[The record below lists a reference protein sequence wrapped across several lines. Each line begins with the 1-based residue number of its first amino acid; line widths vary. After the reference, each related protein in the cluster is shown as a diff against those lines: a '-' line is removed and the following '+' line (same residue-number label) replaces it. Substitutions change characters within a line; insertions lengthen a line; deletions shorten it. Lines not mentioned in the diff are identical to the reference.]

1 MGGEACLW
9 SEYADASNYVS
20 RLFPRASAVSER
32 LWSAADVSFL
42 SSKLLV
48 MKVDGKNESINR
60 PTTFSNQSIFSF
72 KHCPVAPI
80 IFDRSLL
87 TTPIFESELNIAR

>member
-32 LWSAADVSFL
+32 LWSAADVSLNFWEDIFWEIL
-42 SSKLLV
+42 TQNGPESGWSKFEV
-48 MKVDGKNESINR
+48 WTQHNAENTQKSGPSISVFN
-60 PTTFSNQSIFSF
+60 N
-72 KHCPVAPI
+72 
-80 IFDRSLL
+80 DLW
-87 TTPIFESELNIAR
+87 

>member
-32 LWSAADVSFL
+32 LWSAADVS
-42 SSKLLV
+42 K
-48 MKVDGKNESINR
+48 KVDG
-60 PTTFSNQSIFSF
+60 
-72 KHCPVAPI
+72 PI
-80 IFDRSLL
+80 RGKY
-87 TTPIFESELNIAR
+87 

>member
-42 SSKLLV
+42 FEIFEKNSSELLV
-48 MKVDGKNESINR
+48 MKVMVRIVY
-60 PTTFSNQSIFSF
+60 FQF
-72 KHCPVAPI
+72 
-80 IFDRSLL
+80 
-87 TTPIFESELNIAR
+87 

>member
-1 MGGEACLW
+1 MGGEAW

-42 SSKLLV
+42 FRIFRRK
-48 MKVDGKNESINR
+48 
-60 PTTFSNQSIFSF
+60 FSWEI
-72 KHCPVAPI
+72 
-80 IFDRSLL
+80 L
-87 TTPIFESELNIAR
+87 TLNGLESEWSKFEV

>member
-32 LWSAADVSFL
+32 LWSAADVSF
-42 SSKLLV
+42 
-48 MKVDGKNESINR
+48 IR
-60 PTTFSNQSIFSF
+60 TTGRFMNY
-72 KHCPVAPI
+72 
-80 IFDRSLL
+80 D
-87 TTPIFESELNIAR
+87 TME

>member
-60 PTTFSNQSIFSF
+60 LSTFSNQNRLFSVF
-72 KHCPVAPI
+72 CPVAPI

-87 TTPIFESELNIAR
+87 TTPIFETI

>member
-42 SSKLLV
+42 FEISEKIS
-48 MKVDGKNESINR
+48 D
-60 PTTFSNQSIFSF
+60 SF
-72 KHCPVAPI
+72 VG
-80 IFDRSLL
+80 R
-87 TTPIFESELNIAR
+87 ESERSNFG

>member
-32 LWSAADVSFL
+32 LWSAADVSF
-42 SSKLLV
+42 
-48 MKVDGKNESINR
+48 G
-60 PTTFSNQSIFSF
+60 FY
-72 KHCPVAPI
+72 C
-80 IFDRSLL
+80 SL
-87 TTPIFESELNIAR
+87 FF

>member
-42 SSKLLV
+42 FEISEKISDSFVGL
-48 MKVDGKNESINR
+48 ESGR
-60 PTTFSNQSIFSF
+60 SNFGQ
-72 KHCPVAPI
+72 
-80 IFDRSLL
+80 
-87 TTPIFESELNIAR
+87 

>member
-42 SSKLLV
+42 FEISEKISDSFVGLESGRSKF
-48 MKVDGKNESINR
+48 G
-60 PTTFSNQSIFSF
+60 
-72 KHCPVAPI
+72 
-80 IFDRSLL
+80 
-87 TTPIFESELNIAR
+87 

>member
-42 SSKLLV
+42 FEISEKISDSFVGL
-48 MKVDGKNESINR
+48 ESGR
-60 PTTFSNQSIFSF
+60 SNFG
-72 KHCPVAPI
+72 
-80 IFDRSLL
+80 
-87 TTPIFESELNIAR
+87 

>member
-32 LWSAADVSFL
+32 LWTAADVRFLFEISDKISDSFVGL
-42 SSKLLV
+42 
-48 MKVDGKNESINR
+48 ESGR
-60 PTTFSNQSIFSF
+60 SNFG
-72 KHCPVAPI
+72 
-80 IFDRSLL
+80 
-87 TTPIFESELNIAR
+87 